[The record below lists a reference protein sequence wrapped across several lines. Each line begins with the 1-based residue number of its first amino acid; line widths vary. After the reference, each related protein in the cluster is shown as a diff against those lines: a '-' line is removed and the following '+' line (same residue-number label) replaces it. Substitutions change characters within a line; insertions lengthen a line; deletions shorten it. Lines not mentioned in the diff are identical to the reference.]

1 VVKPRARLV
10 PLDFL
15 ALLLLSQRVQLGLI
29 LSVCK
34 LPVPHA
40 HRAILVRIHP
50 AMNKLLAPQDI
61 TPLVDN
67 VIVFYVSLVNTA
79 PRHLPLLALMARTV
93 WEGPLS
99 AHPVLLVL
107 NVKVFISSQSSAV
120 WVFTASQVHHSVV
133 KHVLQAITAR
143 VEVCSL
149 MLLQVYVRL
158 GITVPPALK
167 YPALLA
173 PTVRLLG
180 FKLF

>member
-1 VVKPRARLV
+1 M
-10 PLDFL
+10 
-15 ALLLLSQRVQLGLI
+15 LI
-29 LSVCK
+29 CK
-34 LPVPHA
+34 SSTHFFEQ
-40 HRAILVRIHP
+40 AILVRIHP
-50 AMNKLLAPQDI
+50 AMNKFLAPQDI